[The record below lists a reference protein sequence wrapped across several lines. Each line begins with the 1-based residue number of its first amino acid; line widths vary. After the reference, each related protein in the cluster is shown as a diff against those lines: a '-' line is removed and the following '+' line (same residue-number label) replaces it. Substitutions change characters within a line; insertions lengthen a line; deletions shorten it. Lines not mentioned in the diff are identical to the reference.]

1 MPLSRKQEAILGA
14 KGYLPIAL
22 VAEKAGVTRA
32 TVDLWIKGGEVKSLQ
47 VGRRK
52 YVERASLVK
61 YLGTDAANQLEI

>member
-1 MPLSRKQEAILGA
+1 
-14 KGYLPIAL
+14 
-22 VAEKAGVTRA
+22 
-32 TVDLWIKGGEVKSLQ
+32 VDLWIKGGEVKSLQ